1 MRHRVNKKTL
11 NRTKDQR
18 KALITGMAS
27 DLIQNGNINT
37 TLAKAKVLRPYVEKL
52 VTKAIKANKSK
63 DKISKFNTV
72 KMLRKKLRSELAIS
86 ILLEKVAPNFE
97 QRPGGYTRIVKTGNR
112 DGDNAKTAR
121 IEFIENAERK
131 TEVKEKNS
139 TKPKKDLDTK
149 KVLEKEKKKDENT
162 K

>member
-112 DGDNAKTAR
+112 EGDNAKTAR

-131 TEVKEKNS
+131 TKVKEKNS